1 MVLGVEDEDDAVA
14 DGGGDGVGGELEAG
28 FSPYDDLFLLVW
40 NYSGKEE
47 EGRHTVCVAAGAAT
61 LLA

>member
-28 FSPYDDLFLLVW
+28 FSAYHDLFLLGW
-40 NYSGKEE
+40 NYSGRRKK
-47 EGRHTVCVAAGAAT
+47 GGIRYV
-61 LLA
+61 